1 MGCVQSVTSHT
12 LPVSSEIHHEN
23 ISVTLDRVDLS
34 TTTSCHPSPIISESI
49 SSHTDHL
56 RKELDAPVNNNIT
69 YIFHDIID
77 DKHIKYMSQY
87 EKNDETIFWGIGLE
101 NESYFMIRHL
111 KLPQASFRSLKQ
123 KSERYSVDYFTNFK
137 LVPFVQAIQ
146 KAQQLE
152 KLTYPVYI
160 NSHTFQK
167 TDVNQQHRTFYDK
180 NSTPNPKFTESI
192 HDRLLRESS
201 YYRSVYDESVVFDGD
216 SIEFITQRFYNGT
229 VSDCVAELKES
240 KQRFVEEIS
249 PYFHKWGLGE
259 IEFPD
264 HNYGFVTFLTT
275 RKANLSICNSG
286 TLHLNITLPTR
297 LRNGIIV
304 DKDTFAK
311 THLNFIQVIQMVEP
325 LMVACY
331 GTPDILALLNHE
343 YSLGSLRISRSRY
356 ISLQTFNTHHPVNGK
371 LLLMDKPT
379 DPLFWYNQL
388 ESSPYFLNNMIGYDV
403 NFNKFKNHGVEI
415 RFFDWF
421 PEEYVED
428 VMNLFIL
435 LAAHSLYHGDMPIH
449 KPNYTDIIL
458 SCVKNG
464 FTTRLNMDEVDI
476 ILRDLRLEHLKSI
489 LFNKDHFITPI
500 ILLQHI
506 ATELYEQYRSSDV
519 VQKMSPHMS
528 CPVLVDYN
536 YIAFRELH
544 HDLYGRPDLIIRSE
558 LNPLEARTPIVPS
571 DISSLLQW
579 FTVKVESSTVRCYSD
594 EEYESVGAIIVPRK
608 EWISSRNSYVIGLK
622 AIDHPAHSSQTLMH
636 FAHCFKGQED
646 SHQTMQLL
654 QDSRFI
660 DYEYMLD
667 HSHRRVISFCAQ
679 SGKIGC
685 YLALMAFY
693 NKQRGESIMPVFHQ
707 ETYDQLLST
716 MMIKPHVLIIGH
728 GTVGKAA
735 VNVLIQHQIP
745 YTIWTSQSTY
755 KKEDIFNHDILIHA
769 IRLPDDPSMTIT
781 PFLTTDDLTVC
792 QRLSVICDITCDMG
806 NPRNTLPIYNEYTTA
821 LRPVVPLT
829 DAVDLIAINNLPSLE
844 PTVSSDQFS
853 SILVHYLPELLWMNT
868 TKDIHPK
875 AKSMYDSYQVFQHIK
890 KTGKREIM
898 L

>member
-1 MGCVQSVTSHT
+1 MGCVFSTPHTIPVLFETPPISSVESLTDRSSN
-12 LPVSSEIHHEN
+12 LPSPVLSNLVASSE
-23 ISVTLDRVDLS
+23 S
-34 TTTSCHPSPIISESI
+34 SE
-49 SSHTDHL
+49 HGDEHL
-56 RKELDAPVNNNIT
+56 RKESESNQNIT
-69 YIFHDIID
+69 YVFQDIID
-77 DKHIKYMSQY
+77 DKHMKYMSRY
-87 EKNDETIFWGIGLE
+87 ENDDETIFWGIGLE
-101 NESYFMIRHL
+101 NESYFMLRH
-111 KLPQASFRSLKQ
+111 KLLVSSFRSLKQ

-137 LVPFVQAIQ
+137 LVPFLQAIQ

-152 KLTYPVYI
+152 HLTYPVYI

-180 NSTPNPKFTESI
+180 HSTLNPKFTESI
-192 HDRLLRESS
+192 HDRLLRESD

-240 KQRFVEEIS
+240 KQRFVKEIS

-297 LRNGIIV
+297 LRNGMIV
-304 DKDTFAK
+304 DKDMFAK
-311 THLNFIQVIQMVEP
+311 THLNFIQVVQMVEP
-325 LMVACY
+325 LLVACY

-356 ISLQTFNTHHPVNGK
+356 ISLQTFNTHQPVNGK
-371 LLLMDKPT
+371 LLLMDKPS

-449 KPNYTDIIL
+449 KPDYTNIIL
-458 SCVKNG
+458 SCVKHG
-464 FTTRLNMDEVDI
+464 FTTRLTMDEVHI
-476 ILRDLRLEHLKSI
+476 ILRDLHLEHLKSV
-489 LFNKDHFITPI
+489 LFTMDMHITPI
-500 ILLQHI
+500 ILLQQI
-506 ATELYEQYRSSDV
+506 ATELYEQYQTSDV
-519 VQKMSPHMS
+519 VQKMSPHMT

-536 YIAFRELH
+536 CIAFRELYR
-544 HDLYGRPDLIIRSE
+544 DLYGRPELIIRSE
-558 LNPLEARTPIVPS
+558 LNRLEARTPIVPS
-571 DISSLLQW
+571 DIPSLLQW
-579 FTVKVESSTVRCYSD
+579 FTVKVESSAVRCYSD
-594 EEYESVGAIIVPRK
+594 SEYESVGAMIVPRK

-636 FAHCFKGQED
+636 FAHCFKGQEG
-646 SHQTMQLL
+646 SHHTMELL
-654 QDSRFI
+654 RDCRFI
-660 DYEYMLD
+660 DYEYMVD
-667 HSHRRVISFCAQ
+667 TSHKRVISFCAQ

-685 YLALMAFY
+685 YLALMAYHQRDQKVIIPFHEGNYRTILY
-693 NKQRGESIMPVFHQ
+693 NMEKKPRV
-707 ETYDQLLST
+707 LL
-716 MMIKPHVLIIGH
+716 IGY
-728 GTVGKAA
+728 GTAGKAA
-735 VNVLIQHQIP
+735 KVVMDELNITC
-745 YTIWTSQSTY
+745 TIWTRQHVPDKTVIL
-755 KKEDIFNHDILIHA
+755 DHDVLIHA
-769 IRLPDDPSMTIT
+769 IRLSDDTTNHVPPFLVPDD
-781 PFLTTDDLTVC
+781 LNG
-792 QRLSVICDITCDMG
+792 QHRLSVICDITCDMG
-806 NPRNTLPIYNEYTTA
+806 NPRNTLPLYTEYTTA
-821 LRPVVPLT
+821 LHPVVPLT
-829 DAVDLIAINNLPSLE
+829 DSIDLIAINNLPSLE
-844 PTVSSDQFS
+844 PMVSSDQFS
-853 SILVHYLPELLWMNT
+853 AILVHYLPELLWMNT
-868 TKDIHPK
+868 TKEIHPK
-875 AKSMYDSYQVFQHIK
+875 AKSMYDSYQVFENIK
-890 KTGKREIM
+890 KMGKREIR